1 MKKVL
6 LVAAASLFVIGQAVA
21 QGQTPPPAGAGTAN
35 QPNAAQSKQTTKA
48 PAANSPKTA
57 APAQGKKVA
66 SAKAKSSK
74 HMSSKRSAHR
84 MARSHKSKRHVASA
98 KMTQGQP
105 QQQSFG
111 FGPRQQRQAFAPQQP
126 QKLTCKKGQKPDGIT
141 CI

>member
-1 MKKVL
+1 MKKVF
-6 LVAAASLFVIGQAVA
+6 LVAAASLFVIGQALA

-48 PAANSPKTA
+48 PAANSQKTA
-57 APAQGKKVA
+57 VPAQGKKVA

-84 MARSHKSKRHVASA
+84 MARSHKRHVASG

-105 QQQSFG
+105 QQQGFG
-111 FGPRQQRQAFAPQQP
+111 FGPPQQRQAFAPRQP

-141 CI
+141 CM